1 MQLWTDPADVPAD
14 LPPTSVT
21 IGTFDGVHA
30 GHRALLDLVVA
41 DAARGLF
48 PVAVTF
54 DPHPMAV
61 VRPDLAPALLT
72 TVHHRADLLGDAGCE
87 GVLVLQFTKERAAQT
102 AEDFVRDI
110 LVETLHAS
118 HVIVGRNFR
127 FGHRA
132 AGDVALLQQMGDD
145 LGFQVTPLDLVALE
159 GQEPASS
166 TAVRALIAA
175 GDVGAACVVLG
186 RPHRLTGTVVRG
198 DQRGRDLGFPT
209 ANLDLDPAL
218 AVPADGVY
226 AAWVRFSGE
235 TESWHPAAVS
245 IGTNPTFDGQDRR
258 VEAYVLDVPDTFDVY
273 HQVADI
279 DFVERLRGMHR
290 FTDVAE
296 LVAQMHTD
304 VEQARAALRVARS
317 EG

>member
-41 DAARGLF
+41 DVARGLF

-61 VRPDLAPALLT
+61 VRPDLAPQLLT
-72 TVHHRADLLGDAGCE
+72 SVAHRAELLGEAGCA
-87 GVLVLQFTKERAAQT
+87 GVLVLQFTKERAAQA
-102 AEDFVRDI
+102 AEDFVREI

-132 AGDVALLQQMGDD
+132 AGDVALLERMGAE
-145 LGFQVTPLDLVALE
+145 LGFEVTPLDLVALK

-175 GDVGAACVVLG
+175 GDVAAARAVLG

-226 AAWVRFSGE
+226 AAWVRFSGDDGR
-235 TESWHPAAVS
+235 WRPGAVS
-245 IGTNPTFDGQDRR
+245 IGTNPTFDGEDRR
-258 VEAYVLDVPDTFDVY
+258 VEAYVLDVSDDFDVY
-273 HQVADI
+273 HQTADL

-290 FTDVAE
+290 FGEVAE
-296 LVAQMHTD
+296 LVAQM
-304 VEQARAALRVARS
+304 QADVARTREVLEVRRS
-317 EG
+317 DG